1 MLLRARY
8 SLKDRPC
15 MCRIRARRERSAL
28 PCRMSRTEEPVKT
41 AKLQKNPSKEG
52 RKRGKEG
59 LNEGFL
65 GGKGMFCELK
75 CRKNRKI
82 SSRKRV

>member
-28 PCRMSRTEEPVKT
+28 PCKMSRTEEPVKT
-41 AKLQKNPSKEG
+41 AKLQKIPQRRDE
-52 RKRGKEG
+52 
-59 LNEGFL
+59 
-65 GGKGMFCELK
+65 KGEK
-75 CRKNRKI
+75 K
-82 SSRKRV
+82 V